1 MLKTNEKNNYYTK
14 YKPFS
19 LRRRFTTLIFIPA
32 VQACSG
38 APMSPITIAK
48 LYEENDKKVQII
60 SDRPW
65 FKSFGNQF
73 QKIVIVSI
81 NGVFFAVRSFG
92 TLIGN
97 KIELQKGRSVC
108 CKL

>member
-1 MLKTNEKNNYYTK
+1 
-14 YKPFS
+14 
-19 LRRRFTTLIFIPA
+19 
-32 VQACSG
+32 
-38 APMSPITIAK
+38 MSPISIAK
-48 LYEENDKKVQII
+48 LYEENDSAVQVI

-81 NGVFFAVRSFG
+81 NGIFFAVRAFG
-92 TLIGN
+92 VLTDKN
-97 KIELQKGRSVC
+97 KIELQKGRSIC